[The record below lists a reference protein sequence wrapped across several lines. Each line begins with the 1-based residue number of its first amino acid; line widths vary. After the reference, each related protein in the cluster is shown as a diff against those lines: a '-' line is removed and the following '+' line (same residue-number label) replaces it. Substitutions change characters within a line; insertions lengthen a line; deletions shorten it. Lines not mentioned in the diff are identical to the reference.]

1 MSKFDELIVK
11 YKASMDKH
19 EIKGVS
25 MKLVTAVAKA
35 LGPSI
40 YNKNSQLVAC
50 AQAPERDRVKTNY
63 LIKKLGLEDGPKLD
77 AAILDVCAK
86 MGSKN
91 RTKHRPIFYALL
103 AKKFKKTDMYTS

>member
-1 MSKFDELIVK
+1 MSKFDELCAK
-11 YKASMDKH
+11 YKASMAKH

-25 MKLVTAVAKA
+25 MKLVTAVAKS

-40 YNKNSQLVAC
+40 YNKDAQYVAC
-50 AQAPERDRVKTNY
+50 KEKKERDRVKKNY

-77 AAILDVCAK
+77 KAIEDVCAK
-86 MGSKN
+86 MGSRN

-103 AKKFKKTDMYTS
+103 AKKFKKTDMYS

>member
-1 MSKFDELIVK
+1 MSKFDELVVK

-25 MKLVTAVAKA
+25 MKLVTAVAKS

-50 AQAPERDRVKTNY
+50 AQAPERDRVKNNY
-63 LIKKLGLEDGPKLD
+63 CLLYTSD
-77 AAILDVCAK
+77 AADE
-86 MGSKN
+86 
-91 RTKHRPIFYALL
+91 
-103 AKKFKKTDMYTS
+103 